1 MPVRIER
8 RTIKSNVGRWAGRFN
23 DMKNKMYSSDF
34 FHEEQAISLENFLGK
49 LEGEKPRPSGASI

>member
-23 DMKNKMYSSDF
+23 YMKNKMYSSDF
-34 FHEEQAISLENFLGK
+34 FSMKSKLFL
-49 LEGEKPRPSGASI
+49 